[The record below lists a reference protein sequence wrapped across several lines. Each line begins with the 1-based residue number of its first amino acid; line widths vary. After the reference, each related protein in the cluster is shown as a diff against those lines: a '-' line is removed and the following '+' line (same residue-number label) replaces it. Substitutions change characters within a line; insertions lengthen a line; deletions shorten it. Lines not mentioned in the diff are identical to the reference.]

1 MRTLW
6 LVIAFLLAVG
16 VPFLAFATQTTVC
29 TTPLPAPA
37 CATAPSLG
45 WPGAVLVSLIALVLA
60 GFAVRQS
67 AKAGSKDPRP

>member
-16 VPFLAFATQTTVC
+16 VPFYAFGVSG
-29 TTPLPAPA
+29 LDFVPALL
-37 CATAPSLG
+37 T
-45 WPGAVLVSLIALVLA
+45 SLIALVLA

-67 AKAGSKDPRP
+67 ARSNSAG

>member
-16 VPFLAFATQTTVC
+16 VPFFSFSFLP
-29 TTPLPAPA
+29 PLPT
-37 CATAPSLG
+37 AT
-45 WPGAVLVSLIALVLA
+45 LVSLIALVLA